1 MRELKKQELVQVSGA
16 GDCCCP
22 APEPHKPGGN
32 PGNYKPVG
40 NAGEKG
46 GKFTSG
52 SQTVNGNGRA
62 GASAA

>member
-1 MRELKKQELVQVSGA
+1 VRELKQKELKQVSGA
-16 GDCCCP
+16 GGCCCAP
-22 APEPHKPGGN
+22 APKGN

-46 GKFTSG
+46 DKFTSG
-52 SQTVNGNGRA
+52 SETIDGNGRA

>member
-1 MRELKKQELVQVSGA
+1 MRELNKDELVFISGA
-16 GDCCCP
+16 GRCP
-22 APEPHKPGGN
+22 APATGGN

-52 SQTVNGNGRA
+52 SDTIRGNGRA

>member
-1 MRELKKQELVQVSGA
+1 MRALKKEEFVRVSGA
-16 GDCCCP
+16 GSCCCP
-22 APEPHKPGGN
+22 APEPAKNGN

-52 SQTVNGNGRA
+52 YDTMGGNGRA

>member
-1 MRELKKQELVQVSGA
+1 VSGA
-16 GDCCCP
+16 GGCCCAP
-22 APEPHKPGGN
+22 APKGN

-46 GKFTSG
+46 DKFTSG
-52 SQTVNGNGRA
+52 SETIDGNGRA

>member
-1 MRELKKQELVQVSGA
+1 MRELKTEELAHVSGA
-16 GDCCCP
+16 GGCP
-22 APEPHKPGGN
+22 APSTNGN

-46 GKFTSG
+46 SKFTSG
-52 SQTVNGNGRA
+52 SETVGGNGRA

>member
-1 MRELKKQELVQVSGA
+1 MRTLKQEELVRVSGA

-22 APEPHKPGGN
+22 APEPHKRGN

-46 GKFTSG
+46 TKFTSG
-52 SQTVNGNGRA
+52 TDTRNGNGRA

>member
-1 MRELKKQELVQVSGA
+1 MRQLKKEELRHVSGA
-16 GDCCCP
+16 GGGCP
-22 APEPHKPGGN
+22 APSTRGN

-52 SQTVNGNGRA
+52 SDTIGGNGRA
-62 GASAA
+62 GASDA